1 MILQSLYNYYQILLN
16 DPDVEIAEP
25 GYSAA
30 NVGFALNLSPE
41 GELLDIIPLPS
52 KIFDGKKT
60 RDVNYQRM
68 IVPEQVKRSGSNP
81 KPNFL
86 WDNSTFVLGISD
98 NDQDDP
104 EYSPKRFKAFC
115 QFNIEILSQANSDI
129 ARAVIAFL
137 QKHNPQKAKEQEI
150 ISRHLD
156 DLLKGGNLIFRVQ
169 GKNVL
174 DDPEIV
180 RVWEEHRTGE
190 KAVKMQCLVTG
201 EVEPIARL
209 HPSIQGVPGAKSTG
223 ASLISFD
230 DPSFQS
236 YNRKDKDTKGL
247 NSPVSRRVASG
258 YGVALNYLLS
268 NQNPNRKIYLGD
280 TTVVYWADTADKRYP
295 SMFYTF
301 LNPEYQQEQEEQ
313 EDEAEAKKGKR
324 KRAKEKEK
332 QMGEWAESVQQGKAI
347 DLVALSKELD
357 KDTRFYVLGL
367 APSAARLAVRFFLTE
382 PFGVFAERI
391 MQHYEDLKIDREYPN
406 QRKYISP
413 GQILGECVPSSIT
426 DPKSRQKLLK
436 SSWSL
441 LGGAFMRSILTGAPY
456 PEGLYAAMLNRIR
469 HDTDEEKRSV
479 KINYTRAAYIKAH
492 LIRKYRR
499 QGNNPY
505 QEALQMSL
513 NESYTHPAYVLGR
526 LFAVL
531 EKAQREAIGQNIN
544 ATIKDRYFTSACASP
559 ASVFPTLLRLA
570 HHWTTKAEYGGISD
584 RKIQDLLDML
594 EAKAFPSRLSLDEQ
608 GVFVLGYY
616 HQRAAFYAKKGNNVE
631 EETQPDD
638 SQS

>member
-1 MILQSLYNYYQILLN
+1 
-16 DPDVEIAEP
+16 VEIAEP

-30 NVGFALNLSPE
+30 NVSFALNLSSE
-41 GELLDIIPLPS
+41 GELLDIVPLPS

-60 RDVNYQRM
+60 REVDYQRM

-98 NDQDDP
+98 KDQDDP
-104 EYSPKRFKAFC
+104 QYSPKRFKAFC
-115 QFNIEILSQANSDI
+115 EFNIEILSQANSSI
-129 ARAVIAFL
+129 AHAVIAFL
-137 QKHNPQKAKEQEI
+137 QKHNPPKAKEQEV
-150 ISRHLD
+150 ISRHLK

-180 RVWEEHRTGE
+180 RAWEEHRTGE

-209 HPSIQGVPGAKSTG
+209 HPSIQGVSGAKSTG

-230 DPSFQS
+230 DPAFQS

-268 NQNPNRKIYLGD
+268 NQNPNRKIHLGD
-280 TTVVYWADTADKRYP
+280 TTVVYWADTADKRYA
-295 SMFYTF
+295 SAFYAF
-301 LNPEYQQEQEEQ
+301 LNPEFQQEQDEQ
-313 EDEAEAKKGKR
+313 EDKPDATKGKR
-324 KRAKEKEK
+324 KRAKEAEETLGKVV
-332 QMGEWAESVQQGKAI
+332 ESVQQGKAL
-347 DLVALSKELD
+347 DLAALSKELD

-391 MQHYEDLKIDREYPN
+391 MQHYEDLQIEKEYVS
-406 QRKYISP
+406 QQTYISP
-413 GQILGECVPSSIT
+413 YRILAECVS
-426 DPKSRQKLLK
+426 PKVNQRDNEVKK
-436 SSWSL
+436 SWSL

-456 PEGLYAAMLNRIR
+456 PEGLYVAILNRIR
-469 HDTDEEKRSV
+469 HDTDEEKRSI
-479 KINYTRAAYIKAH
+479 KINYIRAAYIKAH

-499 QGNNPY
+499 QGNPY

-526 LFAVL
+526 LFAEL

-559 ASVFPTLLRLA
+559 AIVFPTLLRLS
-570 HHWTTKAEYGGISD
+570 HHWTTKAEYGGVAD
-584 RKIQDLLDML
+584 RKIQDLLNML
-594 EAKAFPSRLSLDEQ
+594 NAKPFPSRLTLDEQ

-616 HQRAAFYAKKGNNVE
+616 HQRAAFYVKKGDNNQ
-631 EETQPDD
+631 ETT
-638 SQS
+638 QSNESAS